1 MNLRCRERT
10 IAIDRPLV
18 MGVLNATPDSFSDG
32 GDLRDLAAQ
41 VERGIELVAAGADV
55 LDIGGQSAITGVP
68 EISIDEEIGR
78 LIPVVQGVRQRSD
91 CIISVD
97 TYRPDVAN
105 AALEVGADIVN
116 DISGVLDPTLAQV
129 AAAHH
134 AGFVVMHTRWK
145 PKTRDDARLLYQRG
159 GVVDDVV
166 EFLRERI
173 LAVNAE
179 GVDNDQI
186 IVDPGPDFA
195 KTAAQTVDVLRALG
209 QIAGFDRPVLLAL
222 SRKDFIGVITGR
234 APKERLA
241 GTLAAIAATTRLAP
255 SSILR
260 VHDVRETREFLAVLD
275 VLDGRVDIDPDA
287 GLDKTLR
294 WQARVAP
301 EST

>member
-1 MNLRCRERT
+1 MNLRCRDRVVS
-10 IAIDRPLV
+10 IDRPLV

-32 GDLRDLAAQ
+32 GELRGVAAQ

-78 LIPVVQGVRQRSD
+78 LIPVVSGVRQQSD
-91 CIISVD
+91 CVISVD
-97 TYRPDVAN
+97 TYRPEVAS

-129 AAAHH
+129 VAAHR

-145 PKTRDDARLLYQRG
+145 PKTRDDARLLYQPH

-166 EFLRERI
+166 EFLRDWMD
-173 LAVNAE
+173 AVNAA
-179 GVDNDQI
+179 GVDHDQI

-195 KTAAQTVDVLRALG
+195 KTPAQTVEVLRALD
-209 QIAGFDRPVLLAL
+209 QIAAFDRPVLLAL

-241 GTLAAIAATTRLAP
+241 GTLGAIATTTRLAP
-255 SSILR
+255 ASILR
-260 VHDVRETREFLAVLD
+260 VHDVRETKEFLAVLD
-275 VLDGRVDIDPDA
+275 VLEGRVDIDPNA